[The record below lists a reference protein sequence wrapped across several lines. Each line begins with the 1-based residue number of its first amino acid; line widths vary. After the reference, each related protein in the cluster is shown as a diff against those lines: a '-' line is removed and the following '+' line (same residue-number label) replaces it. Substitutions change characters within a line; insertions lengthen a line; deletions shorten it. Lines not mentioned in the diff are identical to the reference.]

1 MKRHT
6 HHATCHESCCHK
18 YIDAMFVIYGALSE
32 NIYYMRSAPELL
44 SVELPVTGI
53 PVLVFSELV
62 DSYSACDLSAVV
74 GGCPPRDW
82 L

>member
-1 MKRHT
+1 
-6 HHATCHESCCHK
+6 
-18 YIDAMFVIYGALSE
+18 MFVIYDALSE

-62 DSYSACDLSAVV
+62 DSHSACV
-74 GGCPPRDW
+74 GGCPPNDW